1 MADKELSKRAQS
13 AVTRREQPEERPL
26 FVPAADIRE
35 TPEAIELKLDMPGVG
50 PDDVEVNVQ
59 RGMLRIHGKAAA
71 PRWET
76 ALYAEQRIG
85 DYEREFTLSDDL
97 DPDAVTAKMNAG
109 VLTLTVGKAA
119 KVKPRR
125 IAITAG

>member
-1 MADKELSKRAQS
+1 MADKELSKRPQS

-26 FVPAADIRE
+26 FVPAADIWE

-50 PDDVEVNVQ
+50 TNDVEVNVQ
-59 RGMLRIHGKAAA
+59 RGMLRIHGKAAV
-71 PRWET
+71 PPWET

-125 IAITAG
+125 VAITAG

>member
-1 MADKELSKRAQS
+1 MTDKEMTKKTQA
-13 AVTRREQPEERPL
+13 AVTRREQQEDRAV

-35 TPEAIELKLDMPGVG
+35 TPEAIELKLDMPGVA

-71 PRWET
+71 PRREM